1 MKISRL
7 IASFALIIGGCLFAQ
22 SHAGAVTINGLGFT
36 TAQDTN
42 PAPSNDGTHFH
53 SDSGGSFGNPA
64 GLLEVGTYFVNPLH
78 IEEIRG
84 HGEFNL
90 ASIPAGAATLSFDV
104 FGLGGL
110 FSQANFVGDIE
121 ILMYEANDAEDL
133 TDYSVATVGSLAT
146 FNTGGLA
153 VGDTL
158 NFNVTTAVNDAKGN
172 GYVSLG
178 FRFQALNLGL
188 STSNVTVGGVTTHII
203 SPLSGAAI
211 TFEKMRILVEDGPIP
226 EPEAWLLVLIWLAG
240 LGYIRLRRG
249 RSNA

>member
-110 FSQANFVGDIE
+110 FSQANFVE
-121 ILMYEANDAEDL
+121 TWVLHCRILFL
-133 TDYSVATVGSLAT
+133 VGHY
-146 FNTGGLA
+146 
-153 VGDTL
+153 
-158 NFNVTTAVNDAKGN
+158 VTTLRV
-172 GYVSLG
+172 VH
-178 FRFQALNLGL
+178 R
-188 STSNVTVGGVTTHII
+188 
-203 SPLSGAAI
+203 
-211 TFEKMRILVEDGPIP
+211 MRIADC
-226 EPEAWLLVLIWLAG
+226 AA
-240 LGYIRLRRG
+240 
-249 RSNA
+249 